1 MAAGGFN
8 YFDYLKA
15 AFYCKVDVL
24 LLGHLALNKMVLAVF
39 AVLGIANPGF
49 WFLGAAAELIYL
61 MGVGGNPRFQK
72 VIDGER
78 LLAAQEG
85 WEGKVETA
93 VERLSPPGRERYRKL
108 LAKCRLIL
116 GMGDTLA
123 GDSLGNVRDMR
134 AQSLNQLLWIFL
146 RLVGSRE
153 VIADNVKTL
162 DRKDLSADIERLG
175 QRLAAVG
182 SDADGAL
189 ARSLQGTLA
198 IQKKRLENLDRAKSS
213 LDVIDA
219 ELERIEQQ
227 VELIREESA
236 VSSSPQFLS
245 ARLDA
250 VTSTMD
256 DTSRWMDKH
265 ADFFGSL
272 TADKETSPAAVLPK
286 LRQSEGQ

>member
-15 AFYCKVDVL
+15 AFHRKVDVP

-61 MGVGGNPRFQK
+61 VGVGGNPRFQK

-236 VSSSPQFLS
+236 VSGSPQFLS

-250 VTSTMD
+250 VTSTMN
-256 DTSRWMDKH
+256 DTSRWMDEH

-272 TADKETSPAAVLPK
+272 AADEETSPAAALPK
-286 LRQSEGQ
+286 LRQSEGP